1 MQARV
6 PADSRC
12 GPCRFCRLHALRPT
26 FSRLDALVSSIFD
39 VAFVPLAGIHLCIWL
54 TLLANLWY
62 LRQQSERPE
71 VAGSLPSVTVCIPAR
86 NEAENLRRLLP
97 SLFAQNDLDLEVVV
111 WDDGSDDGT
120 WDVLQAVDDNRLTAC
135 RGEGPPKGWVGKV
148 HALYQATRRAS
159 GDRYV
164 FLDADAALAD
174 DGALARL
181 LHRFEALPDDSVASG
196 LPTYRGAAALLVSL
210 VPSALLTGLPWP
222 LVRRVRSTALAAL
235 NGQCWIIDA
244 ADYHAQEPHAHV
256 RNEILEDVEIGRYL
270 KANGMTPVLL
280 DVHRE
285 VAVHM
290 YASFGDAWRGFRK
303 NAYLILGGSPVA
315 FVGLF
320 TFFASVWV
328 VAPWVSPWLLAS
340 VVGLKA
346 CTDQRVGLPLWVTAL
361 APVSFAL
368 GSALQFDSA
377 VHHWTGTVTWKGRSV
392 TSSPS

>member
-1 MQARV
+1 MTSV
-6 PADSRC
+6 
-12 GPCRFCRLHALRPT
+12 
-26 FSRLDALVSSIFD
+26 FD
-39 VAFVPLAGIHLCIWL
+39 IAFAPLAAIHACIWA

-62 LRQQSERPE
+62 LRSRSSASDP
-71 VAGSLPSVTVCIPAR
+71 ACDLPSVTVCIPAR
-86 NEAENLRRLLP
+86 NEAENLNRLLP
-97 SLFAQNDLDLEVVV
+97 SLLAQNGVDLEIVV

-120 WDVLQAVDDNRLTAC
+120 WEVLQSVDDERLSAC
-135 RGEGPPKGWVGKV
+135 RGDGPPEGWMGKV

-159 GDRYV
+159 GERYV
-164 FLDADAALAD
+164 FLDADATLAD
-174 DGALARL
+174 DTALRRL
-181 LHRFEALPDDSVASG
+181 LGRFEALPDDSVASG
-196 LPTYRGAAALLVSL
+196 LPTYRGAAHLVVSL

-244 ADYHAQEPHAHV
+244 AAYHTHEPHAHV
-256 RNEILEDVEIGRYL
+256 RGEILEDVEIGRYL

-285 VAVHM
+285 VTVRM
-290 YASFGDAWRGFRK
+290 YDSFGDAWRGFRK

-328 VAPWVSPWLLAS
+328 VAPWVSPWLLGS

-346 CTDQRVGLPLWVTAL
+346 CTDRAVGVPLWVTAL
-361 APVSFAL
+361 APLSFVL
-368 GSALQFDSA
+368 GSAIQLDSA
-377 VHHWTGTVTWKGRSV
+377 LHHWTGTVTWKGRTV
-392 TSSPS
+392 TSPSNP